1 MKYKKENFNK
11 IIGLFVGS
19 IGIVSFFSGII
30 FADNIN
36 GWLTIIY
43 PLSIAIMISGIG
55 FMTNGLIG
63 CGVYALWVLSFSVS
77 LFLLNLLAIRF
88 NVKPMIIRLFLELAL
103 SISFTRFIVSK
114 TQKYL

>member
-1 MKYKKENFNK
+1 MKYKKNNLNK
-11 IIGLFVGS
+11 IIGLIIGF
-19 IGIVSFFSGII
+19 IGIVSFFSGLV

-55 FMTNGLIG
+55 FMSNGLIG
-63 CGVYALWVLSFSVS
+63 CGVLASWVLIFFGS

-88 NVKPMIIRLFLELAL
+88 NVQPMIIRLFLELAL
-103 SISFTRFIVSK
+103 SISFTRFFVKK